1 MPCDPIDGRN
11 LAPDTGTVMGVN
23 LEWGRETLAEYSE
36 KLGERAAVAV
46 AFADFPLNE
55 EDPGPLALVPRLPGL
70 TDAERVLM
78 LEWLA
83 RYIQTAQQR

>member
-1 MPCDPIDGRN
+1 
-11 LAPDTGTVMGVN
+11 MGVN